1 MQLDNTDRK
10 LLDLMQTAFPLS
22 RTPWADLASELDVVE
37 DEVLRRVTRMID
49 DGILRRVGAVI
60 DARTFGYTSC
70 LLAMRVPEE
79 RLEEVASI
87 IGQCPNVTHNYER
100 DDDFNLW
107 FTLTAESEEA
117 RDAQI
122 RIWEETIG
130 LTVSCFPGI
139 KTYKRRVQFAMRK
152 EAAE

>member
-10 LLDLMQTAFPLS
+10 LLDLMQTAFPMSL
-22 RTPWADLASELDVVE
+22 TPWADLASELDATE
-37 DEVLRRVTRMID
+37 DEVLRRVRHMMD
-49 DGILRRVGAVI
+49 DGVLRRVGAVI
-60 DARTFGYTSC
+60 DARTFGHTSC
-70 LLAMRVPEE
+70 LLAMQVPEE
-79 RLEEVASI
+79 RLEEVAST
-87 IGQCPNVTHNYER
+87 IGRCPNVTHNYER

-122 RIWEETIG
+122 RIWEETTG
-130 LTVSCFPGI
+130 LSVSCFPGI

-152 EAAE
+152 EETE